1 MSPLREA
8 LGELPGADLLERED
22 AYLLVVDAPGT
33 TEDTVA
39 VTVEGARLVIE
50 ARRRKAVPEGF
61 TYRREERP
69 LFLDVELP
77 LPPDAGDVETTSVD
91 RGVVEI
97 RLGKA
102 GGSG

>member
-33 TEDTVA
+33 TEETVDVA
-39 VTVEGARLVIE
+39 VEGGRLVIE

-61 TYRREERP
+61 SYRREGRP

-77 LPPDAGDVETTSVD
+77 LPPDVEGVAATSVD
-91 RGVVEI
+91 RGVLEI

-102 GGSG
+102 DGSE